1 MKNHCKKSGYTLT
14 GVIIFLVFVML
25 LWEGTLSQI
34 GSYLRTEKAFRI
46 RQNQNDGFTHA
57 LAWALTLLETGLPP
71 ESNYSCLISSPT
83 DSNDI
88 FVMTFI
94 NTAGIHYSIDVRPAT
109 QLDMWLDEAP
119 ETFEEQQTKPGKPE
133 KPGKPDKPG
142 KPKKPDKPPKPDK
155 PGKSEKPDNPGQAKK
170 GK

>member
-1 MKNHCKKSGYTLT
+1 MKSGYTLT
-14 GVIIFLVFVML
+14 GVIIFLVLVML

-46 RQNQNDGFTHA
+46 RQTENDGFAHA
-57 LAWALTLLETGLPP
+57 LAWAITLLETGLPP
-71 ESNYSCLISSPT
+71 ESNYSCLMPSPT

-88 FVMTFI
+88 FVATFI
-94 NTAGIHYSIDVRPAT
+94 NTAGIHYSIDVRPAN

-133 KPGKPDKPG
+133 KPDKPGKPKKPNKPPKPDKPG
-142 KPKKPDKPPKPDK
+142 KPKKPD
-155 PGKSEKPDNPGQAKK
+155 NPGQAKK